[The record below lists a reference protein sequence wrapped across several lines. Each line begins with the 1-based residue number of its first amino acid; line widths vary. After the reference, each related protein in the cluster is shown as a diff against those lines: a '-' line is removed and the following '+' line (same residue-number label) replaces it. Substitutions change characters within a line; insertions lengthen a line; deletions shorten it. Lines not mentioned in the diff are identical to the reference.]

1 MKKRIIIILAVLFLT
16 GNVFGQ
22 GLGFQA
28 MEDGGKITITGYTGN
43 EKYLTIPPTAN
54 GMPIVAIAK
63 EAFRNKGLISV
74 TIPDSVITI
83 GDSAFSGNQI
93 IKVILGNGVTT
104 IEARAFANNKLTG
117 VVIPDSVTTIGE
129 SAFFNNTQLSS
140 VTIGSKVTNIG
151 KFAFSDAILTTIT
164 LPNSVINI
172 GEKAFS
178 GSKFVSI
185 TIGANVKLE
194 RESFVDSFVS
204 AYTGVA
210 GTYTRPNDKSITWTR
225 GLITF

>member
-1 MKKRIIIILAVLFLT
+1 MKKRVIVILSVLFLT

-28 MEDGGKITITGYTGN
+28 MEDGGKITIIGYTGS

-74 TIPDSVITI
+74 TIPDSVTII
-83 GDSAFSGNQI
+83 GDSAFSGNQL
-93 IKVILGNGVTT
+93 IKVILGNGITT
-104 IEARAFANNKLTG
+104 IEARAFANNKLTS
-117 VVIPDSVTTIGE
+117 VVIPDSVTSIGE

-140 VTIGSKVTNIG
+140 VTIGNKVKNIG
-151 KFAFSDAILTTIT
+151 KFAFSDAILTNVTV
-164 LPNSVINI
+164 PNSVVSI

-178 GSKFVSI
+178 GSKLISI
-185 TIGANVKLE
+185 TIGANVKVE
-194 RESFVDSFVS
+194 REAFVDSFVS
-204 AYTGVA
+204 TYTGVA
-210 GTYTRPNDKSITWTR
+210 GTYTRPNDKSMTWTR

>member
-1 MKKRIIIILAVLFLT
+1 MKKRIMVILSVLFLA
-16 GNVFGQ
+16 GDVFGQ

-43 EKYLTIPPTAN
+43 EKYLTIPATAN

-74 TIPDSVITI
+74 TIPDSITII
-83 GDSAFSGNQI
+83 GDSAFSGNQL

-104 IEARAFANNKLTG
+104 IEARAFSSNKLTS
-117 VVIPDSVTTIGE
+117 VVIPDSVTDIGE

-140 VTIGSKVTNIG
+140 VTIGGKVTNID
-151 KFAFSDAILTTIT
+151 KFAFSGAILTSVTI
-164 LPNSVINI
+164 PNSVINI
-172 GEKAFS
+172 GEGAFS
-178 GSKFVSI
+178 GSKLTSI
-185 TIGANVKLE
+185 TIGPNVKLN
-194 RESFVDSFVS
+194 RGAFVDSFVS
-204 AYTGVA
+204 TYNGVA
-210 GTYTRPNDKSITWTR
+210 GTYTRPNANSTTWVR